1 MVFILFHNCL
11 YIVNIH
17 MHSAFILSRLH
28 GSTIEHYV
36 IKFVS
41 DFSSDIP
48 DSSTYESDRHDINDI
63 LLNVA
68 LNTINLTF

>member
-1 MVFILFHNCL
+1 
-11 YIVNIH
+11 

-41 DFSSDIP
+41 DFSSDTP
-48 DSSTYESDRHDINDI
+48 DSSTYESDRHDINVHI
-63 LLNVA
+63 VECGVKHYKPNLLNS
-68 LNTINLTF
+68 LIL